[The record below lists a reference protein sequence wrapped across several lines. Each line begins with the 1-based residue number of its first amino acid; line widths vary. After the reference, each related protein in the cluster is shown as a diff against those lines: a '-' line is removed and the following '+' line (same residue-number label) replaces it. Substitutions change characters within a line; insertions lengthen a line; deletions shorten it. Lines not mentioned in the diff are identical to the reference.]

1 MTSVLLAAVAF
12 LAMEPVVYAY
22 HRWIMHGVGIEL
34 HRSHH
39 EAHEDGG
46 WEANDVYPLLS
57 ATVTVLGFGL
67 GFNVSGLAPLVPVCV
82 GVTVYGA
89 CYAFVHDVYI
99 HRRLRWFTA
108 EWRPLEGLK
117 AAHRVHHIWHGEP
130 YGMLFPVVPRALRE
144 RAARVDYDPFPGRSR
159 GSAPSQVPADA

>member
-1 MTSVLLAAVAF
+1 MTDVLLAALAF
-12 LAMEPVVYAY
+12 AAMEPVVYAY
-22 HRWIMHGVGIEL
+22 HRWVMHGFGMEL

-39 EAHEDGG
+39 RPHEDTG
-46 WEANDVYPLLS
+46 WEANDVFPLLS
-57 ATVTVLGFGL
+57 ASVTVLGFGL

-117 AAHRVHHIWHGEP
+117 AAHRVHHLWGGEP
-130 YGMLFPVVPRALRE
+130 YGMLVPIVPRALRR
-144 RAARVDYDPFPGRSR
+144 RAAQVDYDPFPRPR